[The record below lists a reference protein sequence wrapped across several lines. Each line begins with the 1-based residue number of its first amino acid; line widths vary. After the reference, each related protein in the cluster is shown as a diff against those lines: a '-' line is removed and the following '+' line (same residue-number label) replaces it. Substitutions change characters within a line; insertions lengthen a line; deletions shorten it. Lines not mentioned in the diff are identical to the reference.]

1 MMIAKWTAGVS
12 ALAGLLLLGTTT
24 PADASPAAGQWR
36 SQQEDGV
43 IEIYDCGQKLC
54 GRGMPTPEQQAA
66 AVAIRDVKNP
76 DPALRSRSLL
86 GIEVLQGFTG
96 GPKLWTGGSIYR
108 PQDGKTYKGR
118 IELIDEST
126 LKLTG
131 CVMEPFCK
139 SIIWKRAS

>member
-12 ALAGLLLLGTTT
+12 ALAGLVLLGTMT

-43 IEIYDCGQKLC
+43 IEIYDCGQRLC
-54 GRGMPTPEQQAA
+54 GRGLPTPEQRAA
-66 AVAIRDVKNP
+66 ANRDVKNP
-76 DPALRSRSLL
+76 DPALRSRPLV
-86 GIEVLQGFTG
+86 GIEILQGFSG

-108 PQDGKTYKGR
+108 PQDGKTYQGR

-131 CVMEPFCK
+131 CVVAPICK